1 MNKTFFKMISNKKV
15 APIFHIGTTFL
26 SLKTMMV
33 SGMLSGK
40 ISDIHSDTAEIEH
53 QLSFKIS
60 DLKYYLFYIK

>member
-40 ISDIHSDTAEIEH
+40 ISALD
-53 QLSFKIS
+53 
-60 DLKYYLFYIK
+60 DLVPDNENE